1 MLIMGFFKKEKKKI
15 ADVQP
20 DRAACEFK
28 TSEHYDVLAR
38 AMDNAQD
45 VATMRHV
52 LLQFVNW
59 FKTGYEELPLFVKN
73 PFTDKICNCYAQI
86 ITDYMIDGTKEKY
99 KKKI

>member
-1 MLIMGFFKKEKKKI
+1 MGYFKKKKEI
-15 ADVQP
+15 VDVQP
-20 DRAACEFK
+20 FSTPYESKSNESWDGLTR
-28 TSEHYDVLAR
+28 VV
-38 AMDNAQD
+38 DNAAD

-73 PFTDKICNCYAQI
+73 PFTDEICNCYAQL